1 MGFKGSRV
9 RIPPSRP
16 LNLKDSK
23 GLRRRRHRRLSRY
36 WLQLGDRPTRLAPFC
51 DGAKALKDDY
61 ARMVEDGLLFD
72 DAEPFEALMARCADI
87 AARTN
92 SAGK

>member
-51 DGAKALKDDY
+51 DGAKALKQDRY
-61 ARMVEDGLLFD
+61 PRLA
-72 DAEPFEALMARCADI
+72 
-87 AARTN
+87 
-92 SAGK
+92 SAIRR